1 MEIDTGSSVTLSN
14 SSDFERMGGGNLKVI
29 REMKSSAME
38 KTT

>member
-1 MEIDTGSSVTLSN
+1 MEIDTGSSVTLLN
-14 SSDFERMGGGNLKVI
+14 SSDFERMGGNLKVI